1 MRQTL
6 FISDLHLS
14 EQRPH
19 LNHLF
24 DLFIASTLSKK
35 STQVDAVYIL
45 GDFFDVWLGD
55 DLAGLW
61 EQGIAQKLAALVEQ
75 GIPVY
80 IMHGNRDFLLGQ
92 DFAQSARVTLLAD
105 PTVIDLYGNPVILKH
120 GDDLCL
126 DDEHYQRFRSWVRKP
141 WVKRL
146 YLTLPIFVRQRIAG
160 KIRAKSRARGM
171 REIYSKVSDE
181 LIQQLLH
188 QYQAK
193 LLIHGHTHCPQIKP
207 QHIILSD
214 WDKQGSQLIV
224 YSDGRLCLDYFG
236 LM

>member
-1 MRQTL
+1 MKQTV

-24 DLFIASTLSKK
+24 DRFIANTLSKK

-61 EQGIAQKLAALVEQ
+61 EQGIAQKLAALAHQ

-92 DFAQSARVTLLAD
+92 DFVKSARAILLDD
-105 PTVIDLYGNPVILKH
+105 PTVMDLYGKFVILKH

-141 WVKRL
+141 WVKQL
-146 YLTLPIFVRQRIAG
+146 YLALPIFVRQRIAK
-160 KIRAKSRARGM
+160 KIRDKSRTRGM
-171 REIYSKVSDE
+171 REIYSKVSDS
-181 LIQQLLH
+181 LIQQLL
-188 QYQAK
+188 QQNKAS

-214 WDKQGSQLIV
+214 WDKQGSQLIA